1 MVPKSWF
8 LDEPTNDLDILTL
21 NVLED
26 YLNKFGGCLMI
37 VSHDRY
43 FMDKLVDLLFV
54 FDGEGMIRDFPGNY
68 TDYRATDGR
77 LKSAKKI
84 SQKSLN
90 DGINGTKN
98 TAGGR
103 YRMTF
108 DEKKELKRAWRRAE
122 SAGNSKEGYW
132 GWIENRYRLWEI
144 DVYRGVI
151 E

>member
-1 MVPKSWF
+1 MV
-8 LDEPTNDLDILTL
+8 LDEPTNDLYILTL

-43 FMDKLVDLLFV
+43 FMDKLVDHLFV
-54 FDGEGMIRDFPGNY
+54 FEGEGMIRDFPGNY

-108 DEKKELKRAWRRAE
+108 DEKRELKRA
-122 SAGNSKEGYW
+122 
-132 GWIENRYRLWEI
+132 
-144 DVYRGVI
+144 
-151 E
+151 